1 MTASSTAAVAMWPFL
16 MASPKRLLIGGEW
29 VDALAGGTFETVNPA
44 KGTVLAHL
52 AEGRAED
59 VDRAVAAA
67 RAAFEGPWSRTRPY
81 DRYRLIVRLCELI
94 ERNFEELSTIDTLEM
109 GMPITRSLAQRR
121 RTLGRLH
128 YYAALAQTI
137 EGETIQNSLPG
148 SYLSYTTREPIG
160 VVGGI
165 IPWNGPVGA
174 TMFKIGPTLAT
185 GCTMVLKPAEE
196 SSLSAI
202 RLGELIEEA
211 DIPPGVINIV
221 TGLGETAGARLAGH
235 PDVDMIAFTGST
247 TTGQSIIRAS
257 AGNVKRLC
265 LELGGKSPD
274 IVFADADLDAA
285 VSGAAMATFNNS
297 GQICNAGTRLFVER
311 PAYEEFVER
320 VARYGEGLRIGDSM
334 DPATELGPLV
344 SEEQLRRVN
353 HYLEAGKSAGAEVVS
368 GGSQLTEGELGQGY
382 FVPPTVFGRVTDDME
397 IARNEIFGP
406 VLSALPFDDLDE
418 VISRS
423 NASLFGLGSGVW
435 TKDFGKAHRVAGALR
450 AGSVWVNC
458 YQASDPAVPQGGY
471 KMSGYGREGGKHHLD
486 DYLNLKSVW
495 MKAD

>member
-1 MTASSTAAVAMWPFL
+1 MAAISTSTVAALPFL
-16 MASPKRLLIGGEW
+16 AALPKRLLIGGEW
-29 VDALAGGTFETVNPA
+29 VEARSGATFETLNPVN
-44 KGTVLAHL
+44 GTVLAHL
-52 AEGRAED
+52 AEGRADD

-67 RAAFEGPWSRTRPY
+67 RAAFEGPWSRTKPY
-81 DRYRLIVRLCELI
+81 DRYRLILRLCDLI
-94 ERNFEELSTIDTLEM
+94 ERDFEELSTLDTLEM

-128 YYAALAQTI
+128 YYAAQAQGI
-137 EGETIQNSLPG
+137 QGETIENSLPD
-148 SYLSYTTREPIG
+148 SYFSYTLREPVG

-202 RLGELIEEA
+202 RIGELIQEA
-211 DIPPGVINIV
+211 GIPPGVINIV
-221 TGLGETAGARLAGH
+221 TGFGETAGARLAEH
-235 PDVDMIAFTGST
+235 PDVDMIAFTGSSA
-247 TTGQSIIRAS
+247 TGQSIVRAS

-285 VSGAAMATFNNS
+285 VGGAAMATFNNS

-311 PAYEEFVER
+311 RIYEDFVDR
-320 VARYGEGLRIGDSM
+320 VARYGQRLRIGDSM

-344 SEEQLRRVN
+344 SEEQLRRVG

-368 GGSQLTEGELGQGY
+368 GGSRLTEGEFGRGY

-397 IARNEIFGP
+397 IARSEIFGP
-406 VLSALPFDDLDE
+406 VVSALPFDDLDE
-418 VISRS
+418 VLSRS

-435 TKDFGKAHRVAGALR
+435 TQDFTKAHRVARALR

-471 KMSGYGREGGKHHLD
+471 KMSGYGREGGVHHLD
-486 DYLNLKSVW
+486 DYLHLKSVW
-495 MKAD
+495 IKAD